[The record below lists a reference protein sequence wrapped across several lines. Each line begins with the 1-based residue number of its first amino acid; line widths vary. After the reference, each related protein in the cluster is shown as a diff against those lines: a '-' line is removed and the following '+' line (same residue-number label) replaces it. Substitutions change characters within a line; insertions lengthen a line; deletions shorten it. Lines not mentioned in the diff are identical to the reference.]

1 MTIRNWVFGLA
12 LAGVSAVCAA
22 QGTWSPQK
30 NIEILVGSAP
40 GGSNDKVARQV
51 ERVLSENK
59 LVNRPIAVV
68 NRSGGGGSI
77 ALNSL
82 LQHPGDAHYL
92 IVFTPSMLTNH
103 ITGAAKLN
111 HTNFTPVA
119 ALFNDY
125 IVFVVNEKSPIKDGK
140 MLREQLKK
148 DPKALAV
155 GFATALGSHNHIAIG
170 LLMKAMGN
178 NPRDLKAVAYKGSAE
193 AITNLLGGHIDLVT
207 TAAGNIIGH
216 VEAGRLR
223 VVGVAAPKRF
233 PGVLASVPTWQEQGV
248 DLVFGGWR
256 ALVGPPKLTADQLA
270 FWENTLRKATQ
281 VPEWQDGIKKNFW
294 FDDFMG
300 SAQVKKYL
308 DKEYDDMKAVLVDLG
323 LATQ

>member
-1 MTIRNWVFGLA
+1 MIVRNWLFGLA
-12 LAGVSAVCAA
+12 LAGASAVCAA
-22 QGTWSPQK
+22 QGAWSPQK

-51 ERVLSENK
+51 ERVLVENK
-59 LVNRPIAVV
+59 LVNRPIAVI

-77 ALNSL
+77 ALHSL
-82 LQHPGDAHYL
+82 LQQAGDGHHL

-103 ITGAAKLN
+103 ITGAAKVN
-111 HTNFTPVA
+111 HTNFTPVVN
-119 ALFNDY
+119 LFNDY
-125 IVFVVNEKSPIKDGK
+125 IVFAVNEKSPIRDGK
-140 MLREQLKK
+140 ALREQLRK
-148 DPKALAV
+148 DPKAITV

-170 LLMKAMGN
+170 LLMKSIGM
-178 NPRDLKAVAYKGSAE
+178 NPRDLKAVAYKGSAD

-223 VVGVAAPKRF
+223 VVGIAAPVRF
-233 PGVLASVPTWQEQGV
+233 PGALASVPTWKEQGV

-256 ALVGPPKLTADQLA
+256 ALVGPPKMTAEQLA
-270 FWENTLRKATQ
+270 FWEATLRKATQ
-281 VPEWQDGIKKNFW
+281 VPEWQDGIRKNFW

-300 SAQVKKYL
+300 PAEVRKFL
-308 DKEYDDMKAVLVDLG
+308 DKEYDDMRAVLVDLG
-323 LATQ
+323 LAK

>member
-1 MTIRNWVFGLA
+1 MKTLHWLLA
-12 LAGVSAVCAA
+12 LTLAAPAAAALA
-22 QGTWSPQK
+22 QGWTPQK

-51 ERVLSENK
+51 ERTLTEKK
-59 LVNRPIAVV
+59 LVNRAISVI

-82 LQHPGDAHYL
+82 LQHAGDAHYM

-119 ALFNDY
+119 GLFNDY
-125 IVFVVNEKSPIKDGK
+125 IVFVVNAKSPIKDGK
-140 MLREQLKK
+140 MLRAQLNK
-148 DPKALAV
+148 DPKSIAV
-155 GFATALGSHNHIAIG
+155 GFATALGSHNHIAVG
-170 LLMKAMGN
+170 LLMKAIGGN
-178 NPRDLKAVAYKGSAE
+178 ARDLKAVAYKGSAE
-193 AITNLLGGHIDLVT
+193 AITNLLGEHIDLVT
-207 TAAGNIIGH
+207 TAAGNVIGH

-223 VVGVAAPKRF
+223 VVGVAAPGRF
-233 PGVLASVPTWQEQGV
+233 PGALANIPTWKEQGV

-256 ALVGPPKLTADQLA
+256 ALVGPPNLTGEQLA
-270 FWENTLRKATQ
+270 YWENTLRKATQ
-281 VPEWQDGIKKNFW
+281 VPEWQDGIRKNFW

-300 SAQVKKYL
+300 SAQLKKQL

-323 LATQ
+323 LAKQ